1 MKLIRNIIQ
10 FHRNPTDM
18 ELSTVSAISLPII
31 SAAIIWT
38 AFLFGDVAGIATFVA
53 LLGYLIFLLV
63 KIKK

>member
-1 MKLIRNIIQ
+1 
-10 FHRNPTDM
+10 M
-18 ELSTVSAISLPII
+18 ELSTVAALSLPIV

-38 AFLFGDVAGIATFVA
+38 AFLFGDTAGIATFVA

>member
-1 MKLIRNIIQ
+1 
-10 FHRNPTDM
+10 M